1 MESRFA
7 FHRKKYVKDYF
18 WGNCLYLNNLDLFSD
33 EGMTVGIFPTREQ
46 AVVWSGYERGRES
59 VAWRDET
66 KALKETKGTKGSV
79 ALIQYIFVSSYSD
92 ASGNRP

>member
-7 FHRKKYVKDYF
+7 FHRKKNVKDYF

-46 AVVWSGYERGRES
+46 AVVWSGYERGER
-59 VAWRDET
+59 ALRDET
-66 KALKETKGTKGSV
+66 KQRLLRRLKEQKEV
-79 ALIQYIFVSSYSD
+79 WH
-92 ASGNRP
+92 